1 MDNVSCEL
9 WTNIRRQ
16 TVMWGRQ
23 YNCRPRARDAARGA
37 PKGVQQPKEAQ
48 AAVINAI

>member
-1 MDNVSCEL
+1 MEDSENRL
-9 WTNIRRQ
+9 II
-16 TVMWGRQ
+16 TVMRGRQ
-23 YNCRPRARDAARGA
+23 YNCRHRARDAARGD